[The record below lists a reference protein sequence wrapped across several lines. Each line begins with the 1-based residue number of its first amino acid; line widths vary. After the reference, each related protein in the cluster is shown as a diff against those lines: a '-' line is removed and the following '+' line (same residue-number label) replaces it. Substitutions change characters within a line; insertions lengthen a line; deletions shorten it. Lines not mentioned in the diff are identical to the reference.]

1 MMIRKS
7 LTPIAGLISAEFLS
21 LLGNQVAAI
30 AIPILVMQY
39 TRSTMITGIA
49 VAANTIPYVIAA
61 FTGGRAIDKF
71 GARTVSIAADLLSFI
86 SVLALPLAFILY
98 SGNVS
103 AALIFFLVFAGALFD
118 PTGMISRH
126 TLIPILTR
134 LGKKRLDNIN
144 TLRGGLENA
153 ADFIGPAIGVG
164 LIGLIGINNTFFVDA
179 ASFLLCATIIAFA
192 VPKKNSN
199 IKEKQRINIMFGIR
213 FIFKNTKLRT
223 LAVIGSVAG
232 SVISAFLGLLLSVL
246 SIRHYNNYAL
256 YGLSMS
262 AFGISSTCS
271 ALSFSKLNGLFS
283 HSFIYYGGL
292 LIMGLGILLCGVVS
306 TQYAIVG
313 CLTFAGLAGLGN
325 PLEQTILQE
334 ETPSQFAGQVFAA
347 LPAIRFFA
355 GTLGILFAGILTA
368 SISVNTV
375 LTWSGGLL
383 IVTALSG
390 WIIAPLKQHFKG

>member
-30 AIPILVMQY
+30 AIPILVLQY

-118 PTGMISRH
+118 PTGVISRH
-126 TLIPILTR
+126 TLIPVLTR

-164 LIGLIGINNTFFVDA
+164 LIGLIGINNTFFVNA

-192 VPKKNSN
+192 VPKKNCLPG
-199 IKEKQRINIMFGIR
+199 RC
-213 FIFKNTKLRT
+213 FIL
-223 LAVIGSVAG
+223 
-232 SVISAFLGLLLSVL
+232 
-246 SIRHYNNYAL
+246 
-256 YGLSMS
+256 
-262 AFGISSTCS
+262 
-271 ALSFSKLNGLFS
+271 
-283 HSFIYYGGL
+283 
-292 LIMGLGILLCGVVS
+292 
-306 TQYAIVG
+306 
-313 CLTFAGLAGLGN
+313 
-325 PLEQTILQE
+325 
-334 ETPSQFAGQVFAA
+334 
-347 LPAIRFFA
+347 
-355 GTLGILFAGILTA
+355 
-368 SISVNTV
+368 
-375 LTWSGGLL
+375 
-383 IVTALSG
+383 
-390 WIIAPLKQHFKG
+390 